1 MENSII
7 LNEVDLSANIFQ
19 PFDISECVINETVV
33 GNELKYCESI
43 REYFYYTGYT
53 GCAGP
58 TGIRGDMGCT
68 GMRGHMGYTGPT
80 GPSGSVYLSNTFLS
94 VFNTNQ
100 QEVAFNNP
108 VVFNYDNSIFYIF
121 LQQKNSSSRM

>member
-19 PFDISECVINETVV
+19 PFDISECVITETIN

-53 GCAGP
+53 GC
-58 TGIRGDMGCT
+58 TGCT
-68 GMRGHMGYTGPT
+68 NDG
-80 GPSGSVYLSNTFLS
+80 
-94 VFNTNQ
+94 
-100 QEVAFNNP
+100 
-108 VVFNYDNSIFYIF
+108 
-121 LQQKNSSSRM
+121 